1 MAKHCYYL
9 IKRKVATLTRGEV
22 IAKLRKEGFAASVG
36 RVRQAL
42 MNGFVKPLPRKTAR
56 GAFNYKSQHIEQLRE
71 YLVRSS
77 PGPRP
82 LCAEKFPIKGS
93 ADRLHRLARKKQRL
107 RDRGPSE
114 RALRQQRR
122 RAADDAIQCLELIA
136 RQLASECVEGGI
148 PSPSSWAEQ

>member
-1 MAKHCYYL
+1 M
-9 IKRKVATLTRGEV
+9 TRGQA
-22 IAKLRKEGFAASVG
+22 IKKLRREGYRATVG
-36 RVRQAL
+36 RIRWAL
-42 MNGFVKPLPRKTAR
+42 RTGQVQPLPIKAAR
-56 GAFNYKSQHIEQLRE
+56 GAYEFERSHLKQLRE
-71 YLVRSS
+71 YFVRSS
-77 PGPRP
+77 PGPEP
-82 LCAEKFPIKGS
+82 LCAEKIPIKGPH
-93 ADRLHRLARKKQRL
+93 DRLHRLARKKQRL